1 MNRSIHNRLRLPLQ
15 QLAELLSFL
24 TKGDKV
30 LLILSLALG
39 LGSLGI
45 SRFSRGAGSHVCVEA
60 KGKLVAQVGLFENQH
75 IVVDGAIG
83 KTVVEIAQGKARVVA
98 SDCPEQI
105 CVKTGRI
112 DKIGDTIVCVPNRV
126 VVRVIG
132 KGKVNFDLI
141 TG

>member
-1 MNRSIHNRLRLPLQ
+1 MSRSPHNRSLLTIR
-15 QLAELLSFL
+15 QLAGLLSFL

-30 LLILSLALG
+30 LLIFSLALG

-45 SRFSRGAGSHVCVEA
+45 SQIARNTGSAVCVEVN
-60 KGKLVAQVGLFENQH
+60 GKLVAQMELFEERQ
-75 IVVDGAIG
+75 ITVEGAIG
-83 KTVVEIAQGKARVVA
+83 KTVVAVSQGKVQVLA
-98 SDCPEQI
+98 SDCPLQI

-112 DKIGDTIVCVPNRV
+112 DKVGDTIVCVPNRV

-132 KGKVNFDLI
+132 RGKVNFDLI